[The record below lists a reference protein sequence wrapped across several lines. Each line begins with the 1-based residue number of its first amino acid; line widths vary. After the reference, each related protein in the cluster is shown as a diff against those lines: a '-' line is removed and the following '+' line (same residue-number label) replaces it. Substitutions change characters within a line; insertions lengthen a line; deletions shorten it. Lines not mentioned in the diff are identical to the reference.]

1 MKQDPLAITLLYDY
15 YGALLSE
22 KQRTCFDLYYNQDY
36 SLAEIAEE
44 VGISRQG
51 VHDSITRAETA
62 LRQMEEKTGFVARE
76 QRLQTALA
84 EIDRA
89 AEKLLDN
96 EDETVK
102 RLAEKI
108 REAATTIK
116 E

>member
-22 KQRTCFDLYYNQDY
+22 KQQLCFDLYYNQDY

-62 LRQMEEKTGFVARE
+62 LREMEEKTGFIARE
-76 QRLQTALA
+76 QRLQASLA
-84 EIDRA
+84 EISRT
-89 AEKLLDN
+89 AEALLDN

-102 RLAEKI
+102 QLAEKI
-108 REAATTIK
+108 RDAALTIK